1 MKKYNTYSFVEYPPI
16 EILGTDIYLKS
27 IKRLS
32 FQYRTKEGD
41 NLVAYVAL
49 SKENIP
55 LNIPNIGKH
64 MNGCRILSIYVG
76 AEIINGYEVDN
87 VALRMALL
95 DEAEYFIN
103 GWVDSENNA
112 NFIFDYF
119 WFYNEDIKK
128 GEIIDEIGYMTT
140 VNDISFKLV
149 NRHNAK

>member
-1 MKKYNTYSFVEYPPI
+1 MKKYDTYSFAEYPPI

-41 NLVAYVAL
+41 ILVAYVAL

-55 LNIPNIGKH
+55 LNIPNIGEH
-64 MNGCRILSIYVG
+64 MKGCRILSIYVG

-87 VALRMALL
+87 VALRMTLL
-95 DEAEYFIN
+95 DEAEYYIN
-103 GWVDSENNA
+103 GWVNSENNA

-140 VNDISFKLV
+140 VNDISFKLI
-149 NRHNAK
+149 NRHNAN